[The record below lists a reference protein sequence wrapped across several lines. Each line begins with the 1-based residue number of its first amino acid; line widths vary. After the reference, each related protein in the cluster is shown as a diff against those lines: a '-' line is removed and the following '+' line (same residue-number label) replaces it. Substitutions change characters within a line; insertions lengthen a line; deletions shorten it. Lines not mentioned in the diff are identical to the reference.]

1 MNKRSLLVVAVA
13 LLLTALLVG
22 GLVLTT
28 GRIMAKHMDVIT
40 TVNPFTV

>member
-28 GRIMAKHMDVIT
+28 GRIMAKYMDVIT

>member
-1 MNKRSLLVVAVA
+1 MNKRSLLVVAAA

-28 GRIMAKHMDVIT
+28 GRMMAQHLKVIT
-40 TVNPFTV
+40 TVNPFTM